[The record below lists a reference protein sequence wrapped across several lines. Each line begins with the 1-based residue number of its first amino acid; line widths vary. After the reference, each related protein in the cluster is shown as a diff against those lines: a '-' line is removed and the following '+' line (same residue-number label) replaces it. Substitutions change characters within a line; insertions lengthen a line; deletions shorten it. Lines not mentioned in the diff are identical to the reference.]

1 MTAKDEKKKYVEDLN
16 IMLKPMKDFD
26 EIKYAAKPVTC
37 EEFIKISDKLGGY
50 VYLDITGE
58 TCQDILKDVCR
69 VVLNSELSVIH
80 FPKRLIHDRDQLREI
95 APLFRA
101 NA

>member
-1 MTAKDEKKKYVEDLN
+1 MTATEKKKYVEDLN
-16 IMLKPMKDFD
+16 IMLKPMKDF
-26 EIKYAAKPVTC
+26 EAIRYAMKPVTSQ
-37 EEFIKISDKLGGY
+37 EYIKISDTLGGY
-50 VYLDITGE
+50 VYLDVTGE
-58 TCQDILKDVCR
+58 TLSDILKDVCR
-69 VVLNSELSVIH
+69 VVLNAELNVMH